1 MRLRMVVCLIGMSL
15 AGDFPAVGE
24 VPAGKALT
32 RYEFHRIRMGTP
44 FKLVLY
50 APSEAVA
57 NAAASAA
64 FDRIGQ
70 LDRIFSDFDP
80 DSELSRLCRSS
91 GPGHPVLVS
100 RELGDVLSRSLAL
113 SARTRGAFDVT
124 VGPAVVL
131 WRKTRRQK
139 MLPTP
144 SQLADARR
152 RIGFRS
158 VHLDREQGSVELAK
172 DEMRL
177 DFGGIAKGYAG
188 DEALTVLRKQGLTHA
203 LIDGGGDVV
212 VGDAPPGK
220 RGWRI
225 GIAPLDQPDSE
236 PTRFLL
242 VQNAAVATS
251 GDAYRYVEIA
261 GQRYS
266 HIVDPQTGLGLTRRC
281 SVSVLAPDGLTAD
294 SLASAVCVLGPECG
308 LPLVETTPGTA
319 ALIVQREQ
327 EGTVT
332 YESERLH
339 AFIEN

>member
-15 AGDFPAVGE
+15 AGDFSAVGE
-24 VPAGKALT
+24 VPAGKALI

-44 FKLVLY
+44 FTLVLY
-50 APSEAVA
+50 AASEAVA
-57 NAAASAA
+57 NAAADAA

-91 GPGHPVLVS
+91 GPGHPVSVS
-100 RELGDVLSRSLAL
+100 RELGHVLTRSLAL
-113 SARTRGAFDVT
+113 SERTEGAFDVT
-124 VGPAVVL
+124 IGPAVLL
-131 WRKTRRQK
+131 WRKSRRRK

-152 RIGFRS
+152 RIGFRA
-158 VHLDREQGSVELAK
+158 VHFNRKQGSVELTKAK
-172 DEMRL
+172 MRL

-188 DEALTVLRKQGLTHA
+188 DEALAVLRKRGLTRA

-212 VGDAPPGK
+212 AGDAPPGK
-220 RGWRI
+220 RGWTI
-225 GIAPLDQPDSE
+225 GIAPLDQPDSN
-236 PTRFLL
+236 PSRFLL

-261 GQRYS
+261 GKRYS

-294 SLASAVCVLGPECG
+294 SLASALCVLGPHCG
-308 LPLVETTPGTA
+308 LPLVEETPGTA

-327 EGTVT
+327 ERTVT
-332 YESERLH
+332 YESARLH
-339 AFIEN
+339 AFIEH